1 MKLKVKEHP
10 GLVRDSRSKAIINID
25 NDSRQEYQNKRLLQ
39 EKIQRLSSDVESLK
53 GSIKNIEEML
63 LTALKRN

>member
-39 EKIQRLSSDVESLK
+39 EKMQCLSNDVESLK

>member
-39 EKIQRLSSDVESLK
+39 EKIQSLSSDVESLK

>member
-39 EKIQRLSSDVESLK
+39 EKIQSLSSDVESLK

-63 LTALKRN
+63 LTVLKRN